1 MVTLGTISPGP
12 VLTES
17 QTKILNTLK
26 AAAHNPGAGAKRTA
40 SEVAGAFK
48 ISLPALQLA
57 AGSAKATGNVQGA
70 RYVASQTKILADD
83 LRTALKNSGE
93 TPTGEG
99 AKQLQAVAK
108 QLNLLVVKAQV
119 GLHHPQAQYSNPASR
134 RAAESELRESVAALR
149 ALEAQIG
156 GKPAKSGIDIRA

>member
-12 VLTES
+12 VLTEA
-17 QTKILNTLK
+17 QAKILNTVK
-26 AAAHNPGAGAKRTA
+26 AAARDPGTAGKRTA
-40 SEVAGAFK
+40 GEVANAFK
-48 ISLPALQLA
+48 ISLPALNLA

-70 RYVASQTKILADD
+70 RYVASQAKILADD

-99 AKQLQAVAK
+99 AKQLHAVAK

-119 GLHHPQAQYSNPASR
+119 GLHHPQALYANPASR
-134 RAAESELRESVAALR
+134 RAAEGELRESMTALR
-149 ALEAQIG
+149 ALEVQIG

>member
-1 MVTLGTISPGP
+1 MVTLGTVGPGP

-26 AAAHNPGAGAKRTA
+26 AVARDTGSGAKRTA
-40 SEVAGAFK
+40 GEVADAFK
-48 ISLPALQLA
+48 IGLPALNLA

-70 RYVASQTKILADD
+70 RYVASQAKSLADD
-83 LRTALKNSGE
+83 LRTALRESGE
-93 TPTGEG
+93 TLTGEG

-119 GLHHPQAQYSNPASR
+119 GLHHPQAQYANPASR
-134 RAAESELRESVAALR
+134 RAAESELRETLTALK